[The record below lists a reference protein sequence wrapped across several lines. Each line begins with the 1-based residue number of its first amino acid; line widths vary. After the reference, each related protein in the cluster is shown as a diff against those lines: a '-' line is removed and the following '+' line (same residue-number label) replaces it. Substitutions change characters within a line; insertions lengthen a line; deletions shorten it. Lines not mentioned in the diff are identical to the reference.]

1 MPAQR
6 HPAFRLPRDAVTPD
20 YGVGGLFG
28 LVGAVRRFLDGE
40 PWRLPGE
47 GPVAAAADAAA
58 PVVVFILVDGLGD
71 GFLQRFGAGGALLAH
86 RVGRL
91 TSVFPSTTASAVAT
105 VLTGLAP
112 ASHGLTGWFLHD
124 RRFGGV
130 IAPLPMMKRSGGEVR
145 GLLRLPRLFPY
156 RTLFQGRRRPSV
168 LVSPR
173 SLAYSPFSRRHGRG
187 ARVVAYHALGGMIE
201 AIAAAVVALREGGGG
216 YVHAYY
222 PRFDALSHAHGCAA
236 GEVVD
241 EFARIDGA
249 FRTLLAQLA
258 GSGAEVVVSA
268 DHGFID
274 SPEERLIHLD
284 RHPEAIAMLAAPL
297 SGERR
302 AAYCHVRRGA
312 GEAFAAF
319 AREVLAGKAVL
330 VRSDE
335 LLASGLLGP
344 GRAHRRLRER
354 VGTHTLLMEAG
365 WTVRDRVPG
374 EHNHPMLGVHGGLSP
389 AEMWVPLVQA
399 RC

>member
-1 MPAQR
+1 
-6 HPAFRLPRDAVTPD
+6 
-20 YGVGGLFG
+20 
-28 LVGAVRRFLDGE
+28 
-40 PWRLPGE
+40 
-47 GPVAAAADAAA
+47 
-58 PVVVFILVDGLGD
+58 
-71 GFLQRFGAGGALLAH
+71 
-86 RVGRL
+86 
-91 TSVFPSTTASAVAT
+91 
-105 VLTGLAP
+105 
-112 ASHGLTGWFLHD
+112 
-124 RRFGGV
+124 
-130 IAPLPMMKRSGGEVR
+130 
-145 GLLRLPRLFPY
+145 
-156 RTLFQGRRRPSV
+156 
-168 LVSPR
+168 
-173 SLAYSPFSRRHGRG
+173 
-187 ARVVAYHALGGMIE
+187 
-201 AIAAAVVALREGGGG
+201 
-216 YVHAYY
+216 
-222 PRFDALSHAHGCAA
+222 
-236 GEVVD
+236 
-241 EFARIDGA
+241 
-249 FRTLLAQLA
+249 
-258 GSGAEVVVSA
+258 VVVSA

-284 RHPEAIAMLAAPL
+284 RHPEAMAMLAAPL

-389 AEMWVPLVQA
+389 AEMWVPIVRA